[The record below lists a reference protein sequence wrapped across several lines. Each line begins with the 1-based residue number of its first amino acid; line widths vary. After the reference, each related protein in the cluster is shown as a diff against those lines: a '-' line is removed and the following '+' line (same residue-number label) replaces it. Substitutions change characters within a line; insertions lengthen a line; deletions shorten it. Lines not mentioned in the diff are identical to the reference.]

1 MDRKLFSLNLQNDLI
16 NSTDLEDL
24 RKSFIETLAHD
35 LKTPILAQI
44 RALELM
50 LGGSFGN
57 FTQEQSEMLQLTL
70 ESSKYMYEMV
80 STLIST
86 YKFDSGNFDLN
97 YSEFNI
103 VEVVENEVKNMEHY
117 FIEKNI
123 KAVIIPKIKNPFVS
137 ADAIRIQK
145 VIQTLLLNS
154 INSAY
159 KNSVIKIIIM
169 ENTKTM
175 TFKIENS
182 SVFIPQERMNRM
194 FRISNTESY
203 DKIGMGI
210 GLYLVKKIIEKH
222 NGTVI
227 AQSSINQKN
236 ILGFVIPTEVYSKYS
251 NSA

>member
-103 VEVVENEVKNMEHY
+103 VEVVENEVKNMERY

-194 FRISNTESY
+194 FRISNIESY

>member
-1 MDRKLFSLNLQNDLI
+1 MDRKLISLNLQQDLI
-16 NSTDLEDL
+16 NSTDLQDL

-50 LGGSFGN
+50 LGGSFGQ
-57 FTQEQSEMLQLTL
+57 FSEEQSDILGLTL
-70 ESSKYMYEMV
+70 ESAKYMYNMV

-86 YKFDSGNFDLN
+86 YKFDSENFDLN

-103 VEVVENEVKNMEHY
+103 VEMTEGEVKNMENY

-123 KAVIIPKIKNPFVS
+123 KAVIIPKIKKPYIS
-137 ADAIRIQK
+137 ADIIRLQK

-154 INSAY
+154 INLAFR
-159 KNSVIKIIIM
+159 NSVIKVIITD
-169 ENTKTM
+169 NAKSL
-175 TFKIENS
+175 TFKIES
-182 SVFIPQERMNRM
+182 HSGFIPQERMTKM
-194 FRISNTESY
+194 FKISNNESY

-210 GLYLVKKIIEKH
+210 GLYLVKKIVEKH